1 MADLRGFDANQV
13 EPSTSFDPLPVG
25 RYEVVVVASEFKT
38 TKAGDGKY
46 LELEFEVIEGEY
58 KGRKLWDRLTLDHSN
73 ALTVKIARAKLS
85 SLCRAVGVMQPKDS
99 TELHHLPLIIK
110 AKVKRRK
117 DTDELANEIA
127 AYERKDTTSGQPV
140 QATTNTPPWRR

>member
-1 MADLRGFDANQV
+1 
-13 EPSTSFDPLPVG
+13 
-25 RYEVVVVASEFKT
+25 
-38 TKAGDGKY
+38 
-46 LELEFEVIEGEY
+46 
-58 KGRKLWDRLTLDHSN
+58 
-73 ALTVKIARAKLS
+73 
-85 SLCRAVGVMQPKDS
+85 
-99 TELHHLPLIIK
+99 LHHLPLVIK